1 MKGLRVVLALASVTP
16 GCYTS
21 RTVRYPDGRWERTVA
36 IGLEAE
42 INANWLTGTTAKGK
56 TAPGGVFSLV
66 GAAIGQMIG
75 GK

>member
-1 MKGLRVVLALASVTP
+1 MRACWILLALVSVTP

-42 INANWLTGTTAKGK
+42 INANWLTGTTVKGR
-56 TAPGGVFSLV
+56 TAPGGLLSLV